1 MPTRRAEESWAP
13 PTRREKLILAGMKL
27 FAEHG
32 FTGVGVRE
40 IGAEAGVS
48 FGLIRKH
55 FGSKEGLREAVE
67 AHVLEQV
74 EELYGTISERSG
86 TYALEHFVED
96 VVEWIE
102 RDRDALMYMR
112 RAMVEQSP
120 GSLKL
125 FLRLVEVLRDFIA
138 VNKERGFLQDGVD
151 EEWAAMFLV
160 FDFLGPAIVEPFAA
174 EAFGHSMYERSV
186 VERRNAFMKR
196 MVTKGF
202 LNA

>member
-1 MPTRRAEESWAP
+1 MTSAEAA
-13 PTRREKLILAGMKL
+13 PTRRERLILAGMKL
-27 FAEHG
+27 FAERG

-55 FGSKEGLREAVE
+55 FGSKEGLREEVE
-67 AHVLEQV
+67 AHVLAQV
-74 EELYGTISERSG
+74 EELYSTISERSG
-86 TYALEHFVED
+86 TSALEHFVED

-125 FLRLVEVLRDFIA
+125 LLRLVEVLRDFVA
-138 VNKERGFLQDGVD
+138 VNRERGFLQDGVD

-160 FDFLGPAIVEPFAA
+160 FDFLGPAVVEPFAE
-174 EAFGHSMYERSV
+174 EAFGRSMYERSM

-196 MVTKGF
+196 MVTRGF